1 MRQSMILT
9 GSLVLTLTGVA
20 VHATDRNVA
29 AVVCCPRCDAPEP
42 QCTCSRPQQ
51 AAPKQA
57 ATPQSGTRPKQ
68 GGYVTPSH
76 RGTYAGESNSLG
88 LDIGGIHIPEMHFH
102 LPTVRLPGLRHLRR
116 NPEFLGDAHTAPY
129 VTDSIS
135 QFKGTPQAGTRQK
148 QVQPDEGTP
157 KEQSG
162 TRPSS
167 CTVPK
172 APGAEAA
179 LNQRLHRLTEQ
190 MTRLQAVVEILATRE
205 VAAQSNQETAP
216 TDQAAAPT
224 LLPVPA
230 NHSQFEP
237 IQFEPVR
244 LETTQQTE
252 VDASAAQTARALQ
265 QAYRAKCVEAERTQA
280 QLLELQKQVAK
291 LIARQQKTAATVQ
304 PQAVPV
310 TDARNQ
316 QEPLWLTLES
326 ESGLYSSNPTN
337 VVTAEFRS
345 NQKSVAPAAPQQA
358 SAKKVSRFRRVLKS
372 VWSR

>member
-9 GSLVLTLTGVA
+9 GCLVLTLTGVA
-20 VHATDRNVA
+20 VHATDCNVPA
-29 AVVCCPRCDAPEP
+29 TVCCPRCDAPEP
-42 QCTCSRPQQ
+42 QCTCSRPP

-57 ATPQSGTRPKQ
+57 ATPQSGTRPQQ
-68 GGYVTPSH
+68 GAFVTPPH
-76 RGTYAGESNSLG
+76 RGTYAGESNSYG

-102 LPTVRLPGLRHLRR
+102 LPTLRLPGLRHLRR

-135 QFKGTPQAGTRQK
+135 QFTGTPQAGTRQK

-162 TRPSS
+162 TRPNS

-216 TDQAAAPT
+216 TNQAAAPT

-237 IQFEPVR
+237 IQFEPVQQER
-244 LETTQQTE
+244 TQQTE
-252 VDASAAQTARALQ
+252 VNNSTAQTAHDLQ
-265 QAYRAKCVEAERTQA
+265 QAYRDKCVEAERTQA
-280 QLLELQKQVAK
+280 QLLELQKQVAE
-291 LIARQQKTAATVQ
+291 LMARQQKATATVQ

-310 TDARNQ
+310 TDVRNM
-316 QEPLWLTLES
+316 QEPEWLVPDRES
-326 ESGLYSSNPTN
+326 DVNASNSTKI
-337 VVTAEFRS
+337 VVAEFRS
-345 NQKSVAPAAPQQA
+345 NQKTVAPAVQQQA
-358 SAKKVSRFRRVLKS
+358 SAKKTSRFRRVLQS
-372 VWSR
+372 VWTR